1 MGGIGL
7 ALVFAPSITA
17 QLPNAIADVP
27 LACQFALAGVLG
39 SIWLAERHRAA
50 LVLTAVLLSGAAA
63 TKVEGLAFGLALC
76 AGLVVA
82 ERSSGRTPV
91 RPMVLVV
98 AAIAAAVVPWRIWL
112 AWQDVESQSSFG
124 RITDVSRLAGHA
136 DELPHIVI
144 YVASRSLDPSQW
156 LLSVPFGLVAAVYA
170 FRSQRRDQCYYV
182 LVTAAGAF
190 FALTLAYWTS
200 PFELDYHLA
209 TSARRVVTPIVIFLV
224 ALAPLLAPGT
234 RGGGTERATPG

>member
-7 ALVFAPSITA
+7 TVFAPSITA

-50 LVLTAVLLSGAAA
+50 LVLTAVLL
-63 TKVEGLAFGLALC
+63 LALRPPRSRDCIGLALC

-144 YVASRSLDPSQW
+144 YVASRWLDPSQW

-170 FRSQRRDQCYYV
+170 FRSQRRDEC
-182 LVTAAGAF
+182 VT
-190 FALTLAYWTS
+190 TCS
-200 PFELDYHLA
+200 
-209 TSARRVVTPIVIFLV
+209 
-224 ALAPLLAPGT
+224 
-234 RGGGTERATPG
+234 